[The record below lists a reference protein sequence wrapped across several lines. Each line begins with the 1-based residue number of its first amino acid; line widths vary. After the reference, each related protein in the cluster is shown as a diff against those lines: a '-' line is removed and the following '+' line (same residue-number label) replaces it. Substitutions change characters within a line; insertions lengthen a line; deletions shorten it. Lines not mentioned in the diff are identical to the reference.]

1 MKLKIYSIKDNLA
14 GFYQPTFEQS
24 DEIAIRNFAFAVN
37 KKDNLL
43 YANPDDFSLY
53 CVGVYD
59 TELGHIDAF
68 DPLLIVQASSV
79 IDHRGE
85 VHA

>member
-43 YANPDDFSLY
+43 YASPDDFCLY
-53 CVGVYD
+53 YIGMLD
-59 TELGHIDAF
+59 TELGTIEPVA
-68 DPLLIVQASSV
+68 PTLIVQASSL
-79 IDHRGE
+79 IERRKDNG
-85 VHA
+85 

>member
-43 YANPDDFSLY
+43 FASPDDFSLY
-53 CVGVYD
+53 HIGVLD
-59 TELGHIDAF
+59 TELGIITPC
-68 DPLLIVQASSV
+68 DPVLVVQASSV
-79 IDHRGE
+79 IDRSNKNG
-85 VHA
+85 